1 VSLADLNND
10 PEQGFR
16 KIQLKVEDIAVS
28 RESPFDGVARGRRRC
43 VRSTKE
49 ATCAGACRGH
59 RVVVVA
65 EPR

>member
-28 RESPFDGVARGRRRC
+28 RDSQFDGVVRGKTR
-43 VRSTKE
+43 
-49 ATCAGACRGH
+49 
-59 RVVVVA
+59 
-65 EPR
+65 